1 MEASNPEL
9 RALRA
14 RVDAYVFDRPDET
27 TNFTARLRKQTGW
40 SARRAARAIAEYR
53 RFVILAVAAGHTV
66 SPSHDVDEVWHL
78 HLTETRRY
86 WGEFCTEVLGKPLH
100 HDPSRGGDEDD
111 RYRVLYLRT
120 LDSYERLLGEA
131 APADVWPRPR
141 PTLAWRARSALTRF
155 QSTLL
160 GVPAL
165 LLLAG
170 CAVFDSSQPGSIQG
184 PQFIVGYL
192 VLVVAGLIALD
203 LWVSSLMREKGLGAP
218 ATSLGSYE
226 LAWLAGGKQRVLA
239 AVMLQL
245 AQKGSIT
252 FDSKGAK
259 AVQGA
264 PPPTDAPPLDAAV
277 YDAIASGKYVGSA
290 RVVGALGQL
299 QARLE
304 QAGLLASRDTRG
316 KAARA
321 AWLIA
326 GAIFLIGAARLSFGL
341 SHHKPS
347 GFLIMAVILA
357 PIVAVIVTSAMMRRT
372 AAGKRVLAEAQA
384 TTPRATGLKE
394 GDAALLR
401 NLALFGAT
409 VVAVEAFGGYR
420 GFVTAAF
427 AGGSDGGSSSS
438 SCGGGGSCGGGCG
451 G

>member
-1 MEASNPEL
+1 MDRSSSEFI
-9 RALRA
+9 ALRA
-14 RVDAYVFDRPDET
+14 RVDAYAFDRPEEAVT
-27 TNFTARLRKQTGW
+27 FTARLRKQTGW
-40 SARRAARAIAEYR
+40 SQRRAARAVVEYR
-53 RFVILAVAAGHTV
+53 RFVILAVAASHTV

-100 HDPSRGGDEDD
+100 HDPSRGGGEEDAQ
-111 RYRVLYLRT
+111 YHALYLRT
-120 LDSYERLLGEA
+120 LDSYQRLFDEP
-131 APADVWPRPR
+131 APVDVWPRPK
-141 PTLAWRARSALTRF
+141 PSLVWRARSAVVRLR
-155 QSTLL
+155 SI
-160 GVPAL
+160 PAL

-170 CAVFDSSQPGSIQG
+170 CAVFDSSQPGAIQG

-192 VLVVAGLIALD
+192 VLVVLGLIVLGM
-203 LWVSSLMREKGLGAP
+203 WVSSLMRETGLGAP

-259 AVQGA
+259 AVQGSPVA
-264 PPPTDAPPLDAAV
+264 ADGPPLEAAV
-277 YDAIASGKYVGSA
+277 YDAIASGKYVGSPG
-290 RVVGALGQL
+290 VVAALAQL

-304 QAGLLASRDTRG
+304 TAGLLASKATRG
-316 KAARA
+316 RAAGA
-321 AWLIA
+321 AWLLA
-326 GAIFLIGAARLSFGL
+326 GSIFLIGAVRLLFGIM
-341 SHHKPS
+341 HHRPS
-347 GFLIMAVILA
+347 GFLIMAVILM
-357 PIVAVIVTSAMMRRT
+357 PIVAVIITSAMTRRT
-372 AAGKRVLAEAQA
+372 SAGKRVLGEARA
-384 TTPRATGLKE
+384 ATPRATGLKE

-420 GFVTAAF
+420 SFVTAAF
-427 AGGSDGGSSSS
+427 AGSDGGSSSS
-438 SCGGGGSCGGGCG
+438 SCGGGGCGGGCG